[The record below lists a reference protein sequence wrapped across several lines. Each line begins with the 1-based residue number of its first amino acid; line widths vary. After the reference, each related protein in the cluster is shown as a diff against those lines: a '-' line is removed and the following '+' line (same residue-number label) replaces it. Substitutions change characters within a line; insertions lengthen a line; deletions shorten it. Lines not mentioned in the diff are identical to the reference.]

1 VFLILTIRAQTLFS
15 IGQHT
20 NNLIPSALQLRAE
33 NYTLYV
39 LLFIIVSIL
48 LIALAKLSN
57 SKTFKILLEV
67 NTKGATIEQYLRENM
82 RTGSLASIALL
93 INYYSV
99 IFVLFFL
106 ALKNIYQLDHTKT
119 LLIASSVPVA
129 LLIYEMVGILFI
141 GALTGEFKRIK
152 SILLVTITTN
162 QITGLVLFLIALFW
176 TLNPQFGTLFF
187 KLSVGI
193 MLLKLLIRTIKGM
206 YVILNNGVSLYYII
220 LYFCTLEILPLMVLS
235 YFFWG

>member
-1 VFLILTIRAQTLFS
+1 MFS
-15 IGQHT
+15 IVQNT
-20 NNLIPSALQLRAE
+20 SNSIPSALNLRAE

-93 INYYSV
+93 INYYAV

-106 ALKNIYQLDHTKT
+106 TLKNGYHLNLSISLTISV
-119 LLIASSVPVA
+119 IAPIS
-129 LLIYEMVGILFI
+129 LLIYDMIGIVFI
-141 GALTGEFKRIK
+141 GLITGEFKRLK

-162 QITGLVLFLIALFW
+162 QITGIVLFLLALFW
-176 TLNPQFGTLFF
+176 TLNPQFGALFF
-187 KLSVGI
+187 KLSVSI
-193 MLLKLLIRTIKGM
+193 FLIKVLFRIIKGI
-206 YVILNNGVSLYYII
+206 YIILNNGVSLYYII

>member
-1 VFLILTIRAQTLFS
+1 M
-15 IGQHT
+15 
-20 NNLIPSALQLRAE
+20 IPSALQLRAE

-57 SKTFKILLEV
+57 SKTFRILLEV
-67 NTKGATIEQYLRENM
+67 TTKGATIEQYLRENM

-106 ALKNIYQLDHTKT
+106 ALKNIYQLDLTKT
-119 LLIASSVPVA
+119 LLIASSVPIA
-129 LLIYEMVGILFI
+129 LLIYEMVGIIII
-141 GALTGEFKRIK
+141 GTLTGEFKRIK
-152 SILLVTITTN
+152 SVLLVTVTTN

-176 TLNPQFGTLFF
+176 TLNPQYGTLFF

-193 MLLKLLIRTIKGM
+193 MFLKLLIRTIKGM
-206 YVILNNGVSLYYII
+206 YIILNNGVSLYYII

>member
-1 VFLILTIRAQTLFS
+1 LFS
-15 IGQHT
+15 IVQNT
-20 NNLIPSALQLRAE
+20 SNSIPSALNLRAE

-93 INYYSV
+93 INYYAV

-106 ALKNIYQLDHTKT
+106 TLKNGYHLNLSISLTISV
-119 LLIASSVPVA
+119 IAPIS
-129 LLIYEMVGILFI
+129 LLIYDMIGIVFI
-141 GALTGEFKRIK
+141 GLLTGEFKRLK

-162 QITGLVLFLIALFW
+162 QITGIVLFLLALFW
-176 TLNPQFGTLFF
+176 TLNPQFGALFF
-187 KLSVGI
+187 KLSVSI
-193 MLLKLLIRTIKGM
+193 FLIKVLFRIIKGI
-206 YVILNNGVSLYYII
+206 YIILNNGVSLYYII

-235 YFFWG
+235 YYFWGNL

>member
-1 VFLILTIRAQTLFS
+1 LFS
-15 IGQHT
+15 IVQNT
-20 NNLIPSALQLRAE
+20 SNSIPSALNLRAE

-93 INYYSV
+93 INYYAV

-106 ALKNIYQLDHTKT
+106 TLKNGYHLNLSISLTISV
-119 LLIASSVPVA
+119 IAPIS
-129 LLIYEMVGILFI
+129 LLIYDMIGIVFVGL
-141 GALTGEFKRIK
+141 LTGEFKRLK

-162 QITGLVLFLIALFW
+162 QITGIVLFLLALFW
-176 TLNPQFGTLFF
+176 TLNPQFGALFF
-187 KLSVGI
+187 KLSVSI
-193 MLLKLLIRTIKGM
+193 FLIKVLFRIIKGI
-206 YVILNNGVSLYYII
+206 YIILNNGVSLYYII

-235 YFFWG
+235 YFFWGNL

>member
-1 VFLILTIRAQTLFS
+1 MFS
-15 IGQHT
+15 IVQNT
-20 NNLIPSALQLRAE
+20 SNSIPSALNLRAE

-93 INYYSV
+93 INYYAV

-106 ALKNIYQLDHTKT
+106 TLKNGYHLNLSISLTISV
-119 LLIASSVPVA
+119 IAPIS
-129 LLIYEMVGILFI
+129 LLIYDMIGIVFI
-141 GALTGEFKRIK
+141 GLLTGEFKRLK

-162 QITGLVLFLIALFW
+162 QITGIVLFLLALFW
-176 TLNPQFGTLFF
+176 TLNPQFGALFF
-187 KLSVGI
+187 KLSVSI
-193 MLLKLLIRTIKGM
+193 FLIKVLFRIIKGI
-206 YVILNNGVSLYYII
+206 YIILNNGVSLYYII

-235 YFFWG
+235 YFFLGNL

>member
-1 VFLILTIRAQTLFS
+1 M
-15 IGQHT
+15 
-20 NNLIPSALQLRAE
+20 IPSALQLRAE

-39 LLFIIVSIL
+39 LLFIIISIL

-57 SKTFKILLEV
+57 SKTFRILLEV
-67 NTKGATIEQYLRENM
+67 TTKGATIEQYLRENM

-106 ALKNIYQLDHTKT
+106 ALKNIYQLDLTKT
-119 LLIASSVPVA
+119 LLIASCVPIA
-129 LLIYEMVGILFI
+129 LLIYEMVGIIFI

-162 QITGLVLFLIALFW
+162 QITGLILFLIALFW
-176 TLNPQFGTLFF
+176 TLNPQFGDLFF
-187 KLSVGI
+187 KFSVGI
-193 MLLKLLIRTIKGM
+193 MFLKLLIRTIKGM
-206 YVILNNGVSLYYII
+206 YIILNNGVSLYYII

>member
-1 VFLILTIRAQTLFS
+1 MFS
-15 IGQHT
+15 IVQNT
-20 NNLIPSALQLRAE
+20 SNSIPSALNLRAE

-67 NTKGATIEQYLRENM
+67 NTKGVTIEQYLRENM

-93 INYYSV
+93 INYYAV

-106 ALKNIYQLDHTKT
+106 TLKNGYHLNLSISLTISV
-119 LLIASSVPVA
+119 IAPIS
-129 LLIYEMVGILFI
+129 LLIYDMIGIVFVGL
-141 GALTGEFKRIK
+141 LTGEFKRLK

-162 QITGLVLFLIALFW
+162 QITGIVLFLLALFW
-176 TLNPQFGTLFF
+176 TLNPQFGALFF
-187 KLSVGI
+187 KLSVSI
-193 MLLKLLIRTIKGM
+193 FLIKVLFRIIKGI
-206 YVILNNGVSLYYII
+206 YIILNNGVSLYYII

-235 YFFWG
+235 YYFWGNL

>member
-1 VFLILTIRAQTLFS
+1 LFS
-15 IGQHT
+15 IVQNT
-20 NNLIPSALQLRAE
+20 SNSIPSALNLRAE

-93 INYYSV
+93 INYYAV

-106 ALKNIYQLDHTKT
+106 TLKNGYHLNLSISLTISV
-119 LLIASSVPVA
+119 IAPIS
-129 LLIYEMVGILFI
+129 LLIYDMIGIVFI
-141 GALTGEFKRIK
+141 GLLTGEFKRLK

-162 QITGLVLFLIALFW
+162 QITGIVLFLLALFW
-176 TLNPQFGTLFF
+176 TLNPQFGALFF
-187 KLSVGI
+187 KLSVSI
-193 MLLKLLIRTIKGM
+193 FLIKVLFRIIKGI
-206 YVILNNGVSLYYII
+206 YIILNNGVSLYYII

-235 YFFWG
+235 YFFWGNL

>member
-1 VFLILTIRAQTLFS
+1 MFS
-15 IGQHT
+15 IVQNT
-20 NNLIPSALQLRAE
+20 SNSIPSALNLRAE

-48 LIALAKLSN
+48 LIAIAKLSN

-93 INYYSV
+93 INYYAV

-106 ALKNIYQLDHTKT
+106 TLKNGYHLNLSISLTISV
-119 LLIASSVPVA
+119 IAPIS
-129 LLIYEMVGILFI
+129 LLIYDMIGIVFI
-141 GALTGEFKRIK
+141 GLITGEFKRLK

-162 QITGLVLFLIALFW
+162 QITGIVLFLLALFW
-176 TLNPQFGTLFF
+176 TLNPQFGALFF
-187 KLSVGI
+187 KLSVSI
-193 MLLKLLIRTIKGM
+193 FLIKVLFRIIKGI
-206 YVILNNGVSLYYII
+206 YIILNNGVSLYYII

-235 YFFWG
+235 YFFWGNL

>member
-1 VFLILTIRAQTLFS
+1 M
-15 IGQHT
+15 
-20 NNLIPSALQLRAE
+20 IPSALQLRAE

-39 LLFIIVSIL
+39 LLFIIISIL

-57 SKTFKILLEV
+57 SKTFRILLEV
-67 NTKGATIEQYLRENM
+67 TTKGATIEQYLRENM

-106 ALKNIYQLDHTKT
+106 ALKNIYQLDLTKT
-119 LLIASSVPVA
+119 LLIASCVPIA
-129 LLIYEMVGILFI
+129 LLIYEMVGIIFI

-162 QITGLVLFLIALFW
+162 QITGLILFLIALFW
-176 TLNPQFGTLFF
+176 TLNPQFGDIFF
-187 KLSVGI
+187 KFSVGI
-193 MLLKLLIRTIKGM
+193 MFIKLLIRTIKGM
-206 YVILNNGVSLYYII
+206 YIILNNGVSLYYII

>member
-1 VFLILTIRAQTLFS
+1 LFS
-15 IGQHT
+15 IVQNT
-20 NNLIPSALQLRAE
+20 SNSIPSALNLRAE

-93 INYYSV
+93 INYYAV

-106 ALKNIYQLDHTKT
+106 TLKNGYHLNLSISLTISV
-119 LLIASSVPVA
+119 IAPIS
-129 LLIYEMVGILFI
+129 LLIYDMIGIVFI
-141 GALTGEFKRIK
+141 GLITGEFKRLK

-162 QITGLVLFLIALFW
+162 QITGIVLFLLALFW
-176 TLNPQFGTLFF
+176 TLNPQFGALFF
-187 KLSVGI
+187 KLSVSI
-193 MLLKLLIRTIKGM
+193 FLIKVLFRIIKGI
-206 YVILNNGVSLYYII
+206 YIILNNGVSLYYII

-235 YFFWG
+235 YFFWGNL

>member
-1 VFLILTIRAQTLFS
+1 MFS
-15 IGQHT
+15 IVQNT
-20 NNLIPSALQLRAE
+20 SNSIPSALNLRAE

-93 INYYSV
+93 INYYAV

-106 ALKNIYQLDHTKT
+106 TLKNGYHLNLSISLTISV
-119 LLIASSVPVA
+119 IAPIS
-129 LLIYEMVGILFI
+129 LLIYDMIGIVFVGL
-141 GALTGEFKRIK
+141 LTGEFKRLK

-162 QITGLVLFLIALFW
+162 QITGIVLFLLALFW
-176 TLNPQFGTLFF
+176 TLNPQFGALFF
-187 KLSVGI
+187 KLSVSI
-193 MLLKLLIRTIKGM
+193 FLIKVLFRIIKGI
-206 YVILNNGVSLYYII
+206 YIILNNGVSLYYII

-235 YFFWG
+235 YFFWGNL

>member
-1 VFLILTIRAQTLFS
+1 MFS
-15 IGQHT
+15 IVQNT
-20 NNLIPSALQLRAE
+20 SNSIPSALNLRAE

-93 INYYSV
+93 INYYAV

-106 ALKNIYQLDHTKT
+106 TLKNGYHLNLSISLTISV
-119 LLIASSVPVA
+119 IAPIS
-129 LLIYEMVGILFI
+129 LLIYDMIGIVFI
-141 GALTGEFKRIK
+141 GLLTGEFKRLK

-162 QITGLVLFLIALFW
+162 QITGIVLFLLALFW
-176 TLNPQFGTLFF
+176 TLNPQFGALFF
-187 KLSVGI
+187 KLSVSI
-193 MLLKLLIRTIKGM
+193 FLIKVLFRIIKGI
-206 YVILNNGVSLYYII
+206 YIILNNGVSLYYII

-235 YFFWG
+235 YFFWGNL

>member
-1 VFLILTIRAQTLFS
+1 MFS
-15 IGQHT
+15 IVQ
-20 NNLIPSALQLRAE
+20 NNSNSIPSALNLRAE

-93 INYYSV
+93 INYYAV

-106 ALKNIYQLDHTKT
+106 TLKNGYHLNLSISLTISV
-119 LLIASSVPVA
+119 IAPIS
-129 LLIYEMVGILFI
+129 LLIYDMIGIVFI
-141 GALTGEFKRIK
+141 GLITGEFKRLK

-162 QITGLVLFLIALFW
+162 QITGIVLFLLALFW
-176 TLNPQFGTLFF
+176 TLNPQFGALFF
-187 KLSVGI
+187 KLSVSI
-193 MLLKLLIRTIKGM
+193 FLIKVLFRIIKGI
-206 YVILNNGVSLYYII
+206 YIILNNGVSLYYII

-235 YFFWG
+235 YFFWGNL

>member
-1 VFLILTIRAQTLFS
+1 M
-15 IGQHT
+15 
-20 NNLIPSALQLRAE
+20 IPSALQLRAE

-39 LLFIIVSIL
+39 LLFIIISIL

-57 SKTFKILLEV
+57 SKTFRILLEV
-67 NTKGATIEQYLRENM
+67 TTKGATIEQYLRENM

-106 ALKNIYQLDHTKT
+106 ALKNIYQLDLTKT
-119 LLIASSVPVA
+119 LLIASCVPIA
-129 LLIYEMVGILFI
+129 LLIYEMVGIIFI

-162 QITGLVLFLIALFW
+162 QITGLILFLIALFW
-176 TLNPQFGTLFF
+176 TLNPQFGDIFF
-187 KLSVGI
+187 KFSVGI
-193 MLLKLLIRTIKGM
+193 MFLKLLIRTIKGM
-206 YVILNNGVSLYYII
+206 YIILNNGVSLYYII

>member
-1 VFLILTIRAQTLFS
+1 MFS
-15 IGQHT
+15 IVQNT
-20 NNLIPSALQLRAE
+20 SNSIPSALNLRAE

-93 INYYSV
+93 INYYAV

-106 ALKNIYQLDHTKT
+106 TLKNGYHLNLSISLTISV
-119 LLIASSVPVA
+119 IAPIS
-129 LLIYEMVGILFI
+129 LLIYDMIGIVFI
-141 GALTGEFKRIK
+141 GLITGEFKRLK

-162 QITGLVLFLIALFW
+162 QITGIVLFLLALFW
-176 TLNPQFGTLFF
+176 TLNPQFGALFF
-187 KLSVGI
+187 KLSVSI
-193 MLLKLLIRTIKGM
+193 FLIKVLFRIIKGI
-206 YVILNNGVSLYYII
+206 YIILNNGVSLYYII

-235 YFFWG
+235 YFFWGNL

>member
-1 VFLILTIRAQTLFS
+1 
-15 IGQHT
+15 
-20 NNLIPSALQLRAE
+20 
-33 NYTLYV
+33 
-39 LLFIIVSIL
+39 
-48 LIALAKLSN
+48 
-57 SKTFKILLEV
+57 
-67 NTKGATIEQYLRENM
+67 
-82 RTGSLASIALL
+82 
-93 INYYSV
+93 
-99 IFVLFFL
+99 LFFL
-106 ALKNIYQLDHTKT
+106 ALKNIYQLDLTKT

-129 LLIYEMVGILFI
+129 LLIYEMFGILFI

>member
-1 VFLILTIRAQTLFS
+1 LFS
-15 IGQHT
+15 IVQNT
-20 NNLIPSALQLRAE
+20 SNSIPSALNLRAE

-93 INYYSV
+93 INYYAV

-106 ALKNIYQLDHTKT
+106 TLKNGYHLNLSISLTISV
-119 LLIASSVPVA
+119 IAPIS
-129 LLIYEMVGILFI
+129 LLIYDMIGIVFVGL
-141 GALTGEFKRIK
+141 LTGEFKRLK

-162 QITGLVLFLIALFW
+162 QITGIVLFLLALFW
-176 TLNPQFGTLFF
+176 TLNPQFGALFF
-187 KLSVGI
+187 KLSVSI
-193 MLLKLLIRTIKGM
+193 FLIKVLFRIIKGI
-206 YVILNNGVSLYYII
+206 YIILNNGVSLYYII

-235 YFFWG
+235 YYFWGNL

>member
-1 VFLILTIRAQTLFS
+1 MFS
-15 IGQHT
+15 IVQNT
-20 NNLIPSALQLRAE
+20 SNSIPSALNLRAE

-93 INYYSV
+93 INYYAV

-106 ALKNIYQLDHTKT
+106 TLKNGYHLNLSISLTISVIAPIS
-119 LLIASSVPVA
+119 LLMYDMI
-129 LLIYEMVGILFI
+129 GIVFI
-141 GALTGEFKRIK
+141 GLLTGEFKRLK

-162 QITGLVLFLIALFW
+162 QITGIVLFLLALFW
-176 TLNPQFGTLFF
+176 TLNPQFGALFF
-187 KLSVGI
+187 KLSASI
-193 MLLKLLIRTIKGM
+193 FLIKVLFRIIKGI
-206 YVILNNGVSLYYII
+206 YIILNNGVSLYYII

-235 YFFWG
+235 YFFWGNL

>member
-1 VFLILTIRAQTLFS
+1 
-15 IGQHT
+15 
-20 NNLIPSALQLRAE
+20 
-33 NYTLYV
+33 
-39 LLFIIVSIL
+39 
-48 LIALAKLSN
+48 
-57 SKTFKILLEV
+57 
-67 NTKGATIEQYLRENM
+67 
-82 RTGSLASIALL
+82 
-93 INYYSV
+93 
-99 IFVLFFL
+99 VLFFL
-106 ALKNIYQLDHTKT
+106 ALKNIYQLDLTNT

>member
-1 VFLILTIRAQTLFS
+1 
-15 IGQHT
+15 
-20 NNLIPSALQLRAE
+20 
-33 NYTLYV
+33 
-39 LLFIIVSIL
+39 L

-106 ALKNIYQLDHTKT
+106 TLKNGYHLNLSISLTISV
-119 LLIASSVPVA
+119 IAPIS
-129 LLIYEMVGILFI
+129 LLIYDMIGIVFI
-141 GALTGEFKRIK
+141 GLLTGEFKRLK

-162 QITGLVLFLIALFW
+162 QITGIVLFLLALFW
-176 TLNPQFGTLFF
+176 TLNPQFGALFF
-187 KLSVGI
+187 KLSVSI
-193 MLLKLLIRTIKGM
+193 FLIKVLFRIIKGI
-206 YVILNNGVSLYYII
+206 YIILNNGVSLYYII

-235 YFFWG
+235 YFFWGNL

>member
-1 VFLILTIRAQTLFS
+1 LFS
-15 IGQHT
+15 IAQHT
-20 NNLIPSALQLRAE
+20 NNSIPSALHLRAE

-106 ALKNIYQLDHTKT
+106 ALKNIYQLDLTKT

>member
-1 VFLILTIRAQTLFS
+1 MFS
-15 IGQHT
+15 IVQNT
-20 NNLIPSALQLRAE
+20 SNSIPSALNLRAE

-93 INYYSV
+93 INYYAV

-106 ALKNIYQLDHTKT
+106 TLKNGYHLNLSISLTISV
-119 LLIASSVPVA
+119 IAPIS
-129 LLIYEMVGILFI
+129 LLIYDMIGIVFVGL
-141 GALTGEFKRIK
+141 LTGEFKRLK

-162 QITGLVLFLIALFW
+162 QITGIVLFLLALFW
-176 TLNPQFGTLFF
+176 TLNPQFGALFF
-187 KLSVGI
+187 KLSVSI
-193 MLLKLLIRTIKGM
+193 FLIKVLFRIIKGI
-206 YVILNNGVSLYYII
+206 YIILNNGVSLYYII

-235 YFFWG
+235 YYFWGNL

>member
-1 VFLILTIRAQTLFS
+1 MFS
-15 IGQHT
+15 IVQNT
-20 NNLIPSALQLRAE
+20 SNSIPSALNLRAE

-93 INYYSV
+93 INYYAV

-106 ALKNIYQLDHTKT
+106 TLKNGYHLNLSISLTISVIAPIS
-119 LLIASSVPVA
+119 LLMYDMI
-129 LLIYEMVGILFI
+129 GIVFI
-141 GALTGEFKRIK
+141 GLLTGEFKRLK

-162 QITGLVLFLIALFW
+162 QITGIVLFLLALFW
-176 TLNPQFGTLFF
+176 TLNPQFGALFF
-187 KLSVGI
+187 KLSVSI
-193 MLLKLLIRTIKGM
+193 FLIKVLFRIIKGI
-206 YVILNNGVSLYYII
+206 YIILNNGVSLYYII

-235 YFFWG
+235 YFFWGNL

>member
-1 VFLILTIRAQTLFS
+1 
-15 IGQHT
+15 
-20 NNLIPSALQLRAE
+20 
-33 NYTLYV
+33 V

-106 ALKNIYQLDHTKT
+106 ALKNIYQLDLTKT

>member
-1 VFLILTIRAQTLFS
+1 MFS
-15 IGQHT
+15 IVQNT
-20 NNLIPSALQLRAE
+20 SNSIPSALNLRAE

-82 RTGSLASIALL
+82 RTGSWASIALL
-93 INYYSV
+93 INYYAV

-106 ALKNIYQLDHTKT
+106 TLKNGYHLNLSISLTISV
-119 LLIASSVPVA
+119 IAPIS
-129 LLIYEMVGILFI
+129 LLIYDMIGIVFI
-141 GALTGEFKRIK
+141 GLITGEFKRLK

-162 QITGLVLFLIALFW
+162 QITGIVLFLLALFW
-176 TLNPQFGTLFF
+176 TLNPQFGALFF
-187 KLSVGI
+187 KLSVSI
-193 MLLKLLIRTIKGM
+193 FLIKVLFRIIKGI
-206 YVILNNGVSLYYII
+206 YIILNNGVSLYYII

-235 YFFWG
+235 YFFWGNL